1 MRPLLKKVLLKCHR
15 YLARGLGELDDYL
28 GRALRYTWEQATL
41 LFAAVDDPD
50 VPLTNSACEREF
62 ANFGVIRN
70 ASRQVDSS
78 MGAWTLAQWFS
89 VVRTAR
95 LNGADERVYLEYL
108 IERGIPL
115 LREHGDWQ
123 WHKVPREGG
132 WKALDVDGLPVP
144 EDTEYLDELMP

>member
-1 MRPLLKKVLLKCHR
+1 
-15 YLARGLGELDDYL
+15 
-28 GRALRYTWEQATL
+28 
-41 LFAAVDDPD
+41 
-50 VPLTNSACEREF
+50 
-62 ANFGVIRN
+62 
-70 ASRQVDSS
+70 

-144 EDTEYLDELMP
+144 EDTGYLDELMPWSDEYRAYEASWRDRRRDRLLTWARLMGEQLGTREAGSGAA